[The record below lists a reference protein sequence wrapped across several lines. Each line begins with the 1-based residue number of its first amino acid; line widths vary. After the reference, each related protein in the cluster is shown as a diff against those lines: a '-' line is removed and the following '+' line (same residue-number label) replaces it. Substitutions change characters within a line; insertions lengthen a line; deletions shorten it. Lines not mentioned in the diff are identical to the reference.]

1 MTVEIVVNAR
11 HTQLSSE
18 LRETARK
25 KVAQLERFASDA
37 RRIEVEFSDTA
48 SRSPADAHTC
58 EILVHLK
65 GQLVKGV
72 ASGAEQPVALDL
84 AVEKVRQQMRK
95 RHERRR
101 GGLAAARR
109 RSAAGGAGTGAAA
122 PEPDEPD

>member
-1 MTVEIVVNAR
+1 VDIVVNAR
-11 HTQLSSE
+11 HEELSPQ

-25 KVAQLERFASDA
+25 KVAQLERFADDA
-37 RRIEVEFSDTA
+37 RRVEVEFSA
-48 SRSPADAHTC
+48 SGHSRADAHTC

-72 ASGAEQPVALDL
+72 ASGAEAPVALDL

-109 RSAAGGAGTGAAA
+109 PSAGGANGSR
-122 PEPDEPD
+122 PESAGPAEAGED